1 MAIDYRFG
9 HALREARERKQLTLR
24 ELAARLDQMNH
35 TTKYRVDFSYLAKIE
50 RHALPPPR
58 PKRIRELAKALH
70 ADANELLAAAALDR
84 LPRAA
89 RARLIDMAA
98 P

>member
-1 MAIDYRFG
+1 V
-9 HALREARERKQLTLR
+9 R
-24 ELAARLDQMNH
+24 ELAARLTIDP
-35 TTKYRVDFSYLAKIE
+35 SYLSKIE
-50 RHALPPPR
+50 RYALAPPR
-58 PKRIRELAKALH
+58 PKHIRALARALH

-98 P
+98 SSLAPADQRGKISSIC